1 MAIDITGITNENE
14 FYTHHYLSAIL
25 ENDLKDVFS
34 EWKRKE
40 DEEGVPQPYTKLRG
54 LRKEFFAMQSLLER
68 ERNIEDRLSLQR
80 EFISQ
85 LLSVSWL

>member
-25 ENDLKDVFS
+25 ENDLKEVFK

-40 DEEGVPQPYTKLRG
+40 DEEETTQPYIRLRS
-54 LRKEFFAMQSLLER
+54 LRKDFFTAHALLEK
-68 ERNIEDRLSLQR
+68 EKNITKRLTIQR
-80 EFISQ
+80 EFLAQ
-85 LLSVSWL
+85 LL